1 MVIRDL
7 GLGATAG
14 EEAFA
19 ADLPGGDGDRI
30 RGGGAAGDIHAGGD
44 SDAVPAVSA
53 SNVDPISS
61 GSGFA

>member
-30 RGGGAAGDIHAGGD
+30 RDGGGAGDIHAGGGG
-44 SDAVPAVSA
+44 DAFLRVPA
-53 SNVDPISS
+53 SNVGPASS
-61 GSGFA
+61 GPGFA